1 MLRTVML
8 AAALAAALGLTA
20 RLGPAAAQESRD
32 PIRIAVHDWTGQQL
46 TARLVGGILER
57 SGYRTR
63 YVVTDYL
70 AGLDAMVAGRVD
82 VVTEQWDTTARPAM
96 RRAEATGKVER
107 LGALGPTA
115 VEDWWYPLYMKERCP
130 GLPDWRALRNCGAAF
145 ATPDTAPKGRY
156 LGLPGLW
163 GGFDAERIEALGLPF
178 VVVDAANEAAMFADL
193 QDAYARKAPIMV
205 WVYRPHWVPQRF
217 AGEWVQ
223 FPKYE
228 PGCYTD
234 PKWGLNPDRA
244 YDCGKPSGEIWK
256 YGSLDLA
263 RKWPRAH
270 RIVQRFRIDGDE
282 LEGLIAAVDL
292 ERRLLPEVAADWL
305 ARHEADWRRWGEP

>member
-8 AAALAAALGLTA
+8 AVALAAAALGGA
-20 RLGPAAAQESRD
+20 GAQESRD

-46 TARLVGGILER
+46 TARLAAGILER
-57 SGYRTR
+57 NGYRTR
-63 YVVTDYL
+63 LVVTDYL
-70 AGLDAMVAGRVD
+70 EGLAAMAAGRVD
-82 VVTEQWDTTARPAM
+82 VVTEQWDTTAQPAM
-96 RRAEATGKVER
+96 RAGEATGKVER

-115 VEDWWYPLYMKERCP
+115 TEDWWYPLYMKERCP
-130 GLPDWRALRNCGAAF
+130 GLPDWRALRGCAAAF

-163 GGFDAERIEALGLPF
+163 GGFDAERIEALDLPF

-193 QDAYARKAPIMV
+193 QDAYARKAPLMV
-205 WVYRPHWVPQRF
+205 WVYRPHWIPTRF
-217 AGEWVQ
+217 EGEWVQ

-234 PKWGLNPDRA
+234 PKWGINPDKA
-244 YDCGKPSGEIWK
+244 YDCGKPSGQMWK

-263 RKWPRAH
+263 RKWPKAH
-270 RIVQRFRIDGDE
+270 RIMTRFQIDGAE
-282 LEGLIAAVDL
+282 LEGLIAQVDL
-292 ERRLLPEVAADWL
+292 DRRPLPEVAAGWI
-305 ARHEADWRRWGEP
+305 ARHEAEWRAWAAP